1 MHVDVNMT
9 IYTNNWQLI
18 FTYFA
23 DALIVPQGFH
33 EKISMNWVH
42 LSLRKYLAKSRLL
55 GHPIH
60 MLQKG
65 TFTASAIQLKR
76 QAL

>member
-9 IYTNNWQLI
+9 IYANNWQPV

-23 DALIVPQGFH
+23 DVLIVPQGFH
-33 EKISMNWVH
+33 KKISMNWVH

-55 GHPIH
+55 GHPIY
-60 MLQKG
+60 MLQTG
-65 TFTASAIQLKR
+65 TFTASARLLKR